1 MRSPAS
7 PCWGDPTGESLTHVK
22 RAFRGGG
29 QHAGMPVLRIL
40 FTWLALLGA
49 GGAFAELSPQ
59 AKEVLELAPELS
71 GFGGAEANFDSLAS
85 GLRLGRTVTLVS
97 ISFNGMR
104 EVLHFTPAAALTP
117 TETVNVLE
125 ATRFELL
132 SLGVTEPTAWQIGI
146 VLVGGSVVTPH
157 GTARTPGL
165 IRPRDPARPL
175 SLSMRSFAGSPQ
187 NYRSLVA
194 ALTTGRS
201 VTLAI
206 PGERKRIP
214 FRPAGAP
221 LRPEEVQPVLIAA
234 AERLVKQGIGDPTVP
249 ELVAAL
255 GAVLEERERPGR

>member
-1 MRSPAS
+1 M
-7 PCWGDPTGESLTHVK
+7 LLV
-22 RAFRGGG
+22 
-29 QHAGMPVLRIL
+29 RIL
-40 FTWLALLGA
+40 FTWLALLAA

-59 AKEVLELAPELS
+59 AKEVLELAPELR

-104 EVLHFTPAAALTP
+104 EVLHLTPAAALTAA
-117 TETVNVLE
+117 ETVNVLE

-132 SLGVTEPTAWQIGI
+132 SLGVPEPTAWQIGI

-165 IRPRDPARPL
+165 IQAKDPARPL

-194 ALTTGRS
+194 ALTSGRP
-201 VTLAI
+201 VTLTI
-206 PGERKRIP
+206 PGERRRIS
-214 FRPAGAP
+214 FRPAGTP
-221 LRPEEVQPVLIAA
+221 LRPDEVQPVLIAT

-249 ELVAAL
+249 ELVTAL
-255 GAVLEERERPGR
+255 GAVLEERARSGR